1 VRDHR
6 SFPFLLVSYFFTS
19 VDFRYFHHEVLVL
32 LLGDIILVY
41 APGTKLL

>member
-19 VDFRYFHHEVLVL
+19 VDFRYFHEVLVL
-32 LLGDIILVY
+32 LLGDIILV
-41 APGTKLL
+41 